1 LTQRDRLI
9 SAATTSLSSKVV
21 SQDSSVLA
29 PIAVDAVLA
38 ITDPEATNVD
48 LRNIKIVKALGGAIE
63 DSELVHGLVFNKRA
77 SHVGESVGVAVFAR
91 EVDACGV
98 FPQLVPPRASP
109 TLRSA

>member
-1 LTQRDRLI
+1 MVYVAFSPLQIDLTQRDRLI

-38 ITDPEATNVD
+38 ITDPAATNVD

-77 SHVGESVGVAVFAR
+77 SHVGQWFDSGTHV
-91 EVDACGV
+91 
-98 FPQLVPPRASP
+98 
-109 TLRSA
+109 